1 MEASYFTGDVNAM
14 MAEVAQLNKQRARAR
29 RWMVY
34 MDSLSESFALGVEGE
49 KLIHH
54 KRASGGEGKGPSLS
68 LFYCLQRKFE
78 IFASYSVRNK

>member
-1 MEASYFTGDVNAM
+1 
-14 MAEVAQLNKQRARAR
+14 
-29 RWMVY
+29 MVY